1 MTHDELLKLMQTPDF
16 VLAKD
21 MIMQGLSVKLNNYEV
36 SAGAEL
42 LINLRPRDV
51 TQAQNEMQQPVQDQ
65 TLAPGQGINPMKTF
79 TQQDT
84 EKRIQDGT
92 MPTQSSGQN
101 FAKTMNPYMKP
112 GQAQQ
117 RLADERMRLSA
128 FPNQAS
134 AQYPL
139 LGGGQNPMSQSFQI
153 GGPLGSAGKANAARA
168 PQAHKQSEQQFASTM
183 PQNKQIVQPTEFLF
197 EYNFDE

>member
-1 MTHDELLKLMQTPDF
+1 
-16 VLAKD
+16 

-51 TQAQNEMQQPVQDQ
+51 TQAQMEMQQPVQDP

-92 MPTQSSGQN
+92 MPT
-101 FAKTMNPYMKP
+101 
-112 GQAQQ
+112 
-117 RLADERMRLSA
+117 
-128 FPNQAS
+128 
-134 AQYPL
+134 
-139 LGGGQNPMSQSFQI
+139 
-153 GGPLGSAGKANAARA
+153 
-168 PQAHKQSEQQFASTM
+168 
-183 PQNKQIVQPTEFLF
+183 
-197 EYNFDE
+197 